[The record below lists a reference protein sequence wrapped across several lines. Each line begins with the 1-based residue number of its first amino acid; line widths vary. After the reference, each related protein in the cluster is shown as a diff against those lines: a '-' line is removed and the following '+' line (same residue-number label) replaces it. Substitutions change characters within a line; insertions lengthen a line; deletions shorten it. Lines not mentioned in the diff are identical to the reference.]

1 MIKVKVMLTLE
12 VDEDE
17 YPVPADENVSEEI
30 ETSITEFIYDIG
42 GINIKNMRTIQENKD
57 DK

>member
-1 MIKVKVMLTLE
+1 MLTLE